1 MITKREFILR
11 FAQYVHYTCTW
22 FVSIILNS
30 CAGLNYYLAI
40 QMLKFPQSFLT
51 VHLPCQISW
60 NSEKPF
66 FGRATYSE
74 IESKI
79 SHTLGFLEIFPRLR
93 ILKQNFMPLL
103 YVVINAKLQHFIQ
116 LPLHFDKVMPR

>member
-1 MITKREFILR
+1 MPN
-11 FAQYVHYTCTW
+11 
-22 FVSIILNS
+22 FVELWETI
-30 CAGLNYYLAI
+30 
-40 QMLKFPQSFLT
+40 
-51 VHLPCQISW
+51 
-60 NSEKPF
+60 

-79 SHTLGFLEIFPRLR
+79 SHTSGFLEIFPQLR

-116 LPLHFDKVMPR
+116 LPLHFDKVKPR